1 MSLRSLSPALL
12 PSSPSADLRL
22 PLLTRSIPDSPKS
35 PAPAIIFANGTTPL
49 NQTYLD
55 SLPYPFPFPLLGIS
69 ESINVKLG
77 SAANAKGIILPT
89 NEKSSE
95 EPPFKGS
102 QIGSWGWTW

>member
-1 MSLRSLSPALL
+1 MSTALASPPPSDSYASSLV
-12 PSSPSADLRL
+12 
-22 PLLTRSIPDSPKS
+22 RSIPDSPKS

-69 ESINVKLG
+69 ESVNVKLG

-89 NEKSSE
+89 NEKTSE

-102 QIGSWGWTW
+102 QIGTWGWTW